1 MQCPMCKERRA
12 APQYY
17 RVNEVTE
24 KTEHLCRACW
34 IALRRSER
42 DDWQYFR
49 GATRLFLLYTVLP
62 VVVAVIVLWIVM
74 RWIL

>member
-1 MQCPMCKERRA
+1 MCKERRA

-24 KTEHLCRACW
+24 QVEHLCRACW

-42 DDWQYFR
+42 DDWQYFK
-49 GATRLFLLYTVLP
+49 GATRLVLLYTVLP
-62 VVVAVIVLWIVM
+62 VVVAVIVAWLLIS
-74 RWIL
+74 WIL

>member
-1 MQCPMCKERRA
+1 MCKERRA

-24 KTEHLCRACW
+24 QAEHLCRACW

-49 GATRLFLLYTVLP
+49 GATRLVLLYTVIP